1 MLTFV
6 QDVVKW
12 LTMTLGA
19 LSLDDSSYS
28 LSLINL
34 LLAKSSLGIL
44 LGEQDLSIE
53 PLSTLV
59 IALSPSSGS
68 SSSFCVKCY

>member
-12 LTMTLGA
+12 LTTTLGA
-19 LSLDDSSYS
+19 LSSDDSSYS

-34 LLAKSSLGIL
+34 LLAKSSLGIV

-53 PLSTLV
+53 SLSTLV

-68 SSSFCVKCY
+68 SSSFCVRCY

>member
-12 LTMTLGA
+12 LTTTLGA
-19 LSLDDSSYS
+19 LALDDFSYS

-34 LLAKSSLGIL
+34 LLAKSSLGIV
-44 LGEQDLSIE
+44 LGEQDLSVE

-68 SSSFCVKCY
+68 SSSFCVRCY